1 MDRFQ
6 IIRIIHDYM
15 SRKPVL
21 KAWIFGSFARGE
33 ERAQSDIDILFV
45 PDFEHGSYEDLKQLL
60 GREVDLVVDG
70 SLRPYAQ
77 ESVERDK
84 ILVYERAS

>member
-33 ERAQSDIDILFV
+33 EKAQSDIDFSLSPILSMV
-45 PDFEHGSYEDLKQLL
+45 RLL
-60 GREVDLVVDG
+60 CLPMEECMR
-70 SLRPYAQ
+70 
-77 ESVERDK
+77 
-84 ILVYERAS
+84 I